1 MLSGGVNEAHGDPLT
16 YKVKG
21 ETVSVVICDKDASGE
36 VVIRSSYAGKPVTS
50 IGGSAFSG
58 CSSLTS
64 VTIPDSVTS
73 IEKSAFSSCRS
84 LTSVTFEGDAP
95 SLEANVFRNVSGD
108 AKIFINPGAT
118 GFGETFGGLPVI
130 ILKKLKINTFSK
142 STTPFSLSF
151 ETKSE
156 STYKIEASHDLKQW
170 GELGEVQGT
179 GSSAR
184 FIERRKAMFP
194 QQYYRVKLTE

>member
-1 MLSGGVNEAHGDPLT
+1 MKPLLISTFAAAVMLLSGGVNEAHGDPLT

-73 IEKSAFSSCRS
+73 IGDRAFRYCGN
-84 LTSVTFEGDAP
+84 LTSVTIGNSFTAFRFN
-95 SLEANVFRNVSGD
+95 LYAN
-108 AKIFINPGAT
+108 P
-118 GFGETFGGLPVI
+118 
-130 ILKKLKINTFSK
+130 
-142 STTPFSLSF
+142 
-151 ETKSE
+151 
-156 STYKIEASHDLKQW
+156 
-170 GELGEVQGT
+170 
-179 GSSAR
+179 
-184 FIERRKAMFP
+184 
-194 QQYYRVKLTE
+194 